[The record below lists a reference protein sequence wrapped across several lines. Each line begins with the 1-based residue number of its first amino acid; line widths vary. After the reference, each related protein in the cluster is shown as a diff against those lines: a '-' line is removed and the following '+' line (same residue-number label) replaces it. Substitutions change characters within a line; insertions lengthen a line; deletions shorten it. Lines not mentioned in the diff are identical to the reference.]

1 MAVIVPIAVVVIQHI
16 SIEIRCIIIIII
28 VEMAIAMASKM
39 MATPGDNNAGRPLE
53 SERSVCH
60 A

>member
-16 SIEIRCIIIIII
+16 SIEIRCIIIII
-28 VEMAIAMASKM
+28 VEMTIAMASKM